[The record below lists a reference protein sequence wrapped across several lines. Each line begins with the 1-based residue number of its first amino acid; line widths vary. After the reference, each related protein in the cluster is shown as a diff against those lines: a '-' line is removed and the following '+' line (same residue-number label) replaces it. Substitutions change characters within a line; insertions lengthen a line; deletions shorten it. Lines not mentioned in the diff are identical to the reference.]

1 MINKKIFTFLA
12 ISLFV
17 ILSLANFAVAFG
29 IASSSDSFTISPGET
44 KTTSLRLQNMVG
56 EEDINAIAN
65 ITKGYEIADIIGSNK
80 YLVKFGTKDT
90 EIPIRIQVPADAK
103 IGSTYSI
110 TISIRTVASG
120 DSQGVAFGTGV
131 DQTFTALVVAE
142 TEEPLNLTPIIL
154 SILGILIIGVVVFLI
169 RKKKKKK

>member
-1 MINKKIFTFLA
+1 MINKKTFTFLA

-29 IASSSDSFTISPGET
+29 IASSGDSFTISPGET

-56 EEDINAIAN
+56 EEDINAVAN
-65 ITKGYEIADIIGSNK
+65 ITKGYEIADIIGKEK
-80 YLVKFGTKDT
+80 YLVKLGTKDT
-90 EIPIRIQVPADAK
+90 EIPIRVHIPADAK

-110 TISIRTVASG
+110 TISIKTVASG

-131 DQTFTALVVAE
+131 DQTITALVVSE
-142 TEEPLNLTPIIL
+142 TETPLNLTPIIL
-154 SILGILIIGVVVFLI
+154 SIIGVLIIGIVIFLI
-169 RKKKKKK
+169 KRKKKKK